1 MKRRTDDLI
10 GSDETAISRT
20 DLLALSLAAGGGF
33 LLGGAA
39 PAAAAIE
46 RGEGH
51 PGQGPARKMIGA
63 LGYGTCPCVQVI
75 QVGFKNA
82 AELVGWRYQGI
93 LAPEVDQ
100 NAENLNR
107 TYQQAIAAKP
117 AAIGGGMWFPTAAQQ
132 AKRAMKQG
140 IYFIAVNTP
149 DNAFVKANG
158 VAFVGQDLYQGGVL
172 AGRLICEQ
180 LLKDGK
186 KTGLILTGNVSPGSV
201 PIEERFRGIKD
212 GTAAFN
218 KEKGTKFT
226 NEQFPDQSAD
236 LARALPVYKAKI
248 AQVGKRLVALAN
260 TSTQTSIANY
270 KIAQELKWK
279 PGEIVM
285 GGFDTDPVINQAI
298 RTGYLLFTLDQQFFS
313 QGFFALMLAWQKLN
327 RAFNP
332 PAVFDTGNAI
342 VNKSNIKAI
351 DARDNAIRVLARR
364 YGLKV

>member
-1 MKRRTDDLI
+1 MKRKDDAVV
-10 GSDETAISRT
+10 GAGDNAISRT
-20 DLLALSLAAGGGF
+20 ELLAVSAAAGGGI
-33 LLGGAA
+33 LLAGAGGALA
-39 PAAAAIE
+39 SPSKAHASPA
-46 RGEGH
+46 
-51 PGQGPARKMIGA
+51 QGPKRKMIGA
-63 LGYGTCPCVQVI
+63 LGYGTCPCVQII

-82 AELVGWRYQGI
+82 AELVGWDYQGI

-132 AKRAMKQG
+132 AKRAIQQG

-149 DNAFVKANG
+149 DNAFVSANHIT
-158 VAFVGQDLYQGGVL
+158 FVGQDLYQGGVL
-172 AGRLICEQ
+172 AGTLLAEQ
-180 LLKDGK
+180 LVKNGK

-201 PIEERFRGIKD
+201 PIEERYRGIKD

-218 KEKGTKFT
+218 KKNGTQFT

-236 LARALPVYKAKI
+236 LARSLPIYKAKL
-248 AQVGKRLVALAN
+248 AQVGSKLVALAN

-279 PGEIVM
+279 PGQIVM

-298 RTGYLLFTLDQQFFS
+298 RQGYHLFTLDQQFFS
-313 QGFFALMLAWQKLN
+313 QGFFALMLAWQKLA
-327 RAFNP
+327 RSLNP
-332 PAVFDTGNAI
+332 PAVFDTGNAV

-351 DARDNAIRVLARR
+351 DARDNAIRSLAKR
-364 YGLKV
+364 YGIKM